1 MAPRKTGS
9 IQSDPEKATPTVAK
23 ALNPLKVDDPEKAN
37 PTHARASNPLKRR
50 SLVKEHEDDEPT
62 NPNPPD
68 EDPEREN
75 RTSTRARPVRPKKD
89 NPRSSAVEV
98 SQSLQDEGDS
108 DYHTGQNFRSM
119 HDQDDDGAKI
129 EGVKK
134 EGGSDLDKKKRG
146 MSRLRMRR
154 AGKGGKLTKN
164 GLDMQSFYKTKICPY
179 LLAVIF

>member
-1 MAPRKTGS
+1 MMNFAGFNS
-9 IQSDPEKATPTVAK
+9 AMGLGDMSQM
-23 ALNPLKVDDPEKAN
+23 
-37 PTHARASNPLKRR
+37 HMHQSNPF
-50 SLVKEHEDDEPT
+50 T
-62 NPNPPD
+62 NIDMN
-68 EDPEREN
+68 
-75 RTSTRARPVRPKKD
+75 A
-89 NPRSSAVEV
+89 
-98 SQSLQDEGDS
+98 
-108 DYHTGQNFRSM
+108 M